1 MARKTVNLLPSTE
14 RVLEK
19 VGANIKRARLRRNI
33 RAELLAERAGISA
46 DTLSSIEK
54 GVCTV
59 SVGAYAAVLAS
70 LGMEKDI
77 ELLGADEEEK
87 QRYRESNLKMRE
99 RATKWPREKKYKR
112 GDGPMIY
119 ITGDC
124 HKNFE
129 RFDIDIFPE
138 QKEMTKEDF
147 VIICGDFG
155 GIWDKDISGEVETKL
170 LDDMDS
176 KPFTT
181 LFVDGNH
188 ENFDRL
194 YSYPVE
200 EWNGGNVHRIRPS
213 VLHLMR
219 GQVFTIAG
227 KKIFT
232 FGGAKSHDISGG
244 ILEYDDPNFHKKRKV
259 LEENFK
265 SYRVNHYSWW
275 EQELPSEEEMVEGI
289 TNLKAYGNE
298 VDFIVSHCCA
308 ASTQVLIAGGM
319 YKRDYLNEYLEK
331 IRQSVQFK
339 KWFFGHY
346 HDNKNVNAQE
356 ILLYEQIIRIV

>member
-1 MARKTVNLLPSTE
+1 MVRKTVTLLPST
-14 RVLEK
+14 
-19 VGANIKRARLRRNI
+19 
-33 RAELLAERAGISA
+33 ERAGISA

-59 SVGAYAAVLAS
+59 SVGAYATVLFS
-70 LGMEKDI
+70 LGMEKDL

-87 QRYRESNLKMRE
+87 RRYREFNLQIRK
-99 RATKWPREKKYKR
+99 RATKRPREKKYKK

-124 HKNFE
+124 HGDFDK
-129 RFDIDIFPE
+129 FDIDIFPE
-138 QKEMTKEDF
+138 QKEMTKDDF
-147 VIICGDFG
+147 MIICGDFG
-155 GIWDKDISGEVETKL
+155 GIWDKDISGEWETKL
-170 LDDMDS
+170 LDKLDS

-200 EWNGGNVHRIRPS
+200 EWNGGKVHKIRPS
-213 VLHLMR
+213 VIHLMR
-219 GQVFTIAG
+219 GQVFTITIAG

-244 ILEYDDPNFHKKRKV
+244 ILEYDDPDFFNKRMA

-275 EQELPSEEEMVEGI
+275 EQELPSEEEMMEGI
-289 TNLKAYGNE
+289 TNLQAYGNE

-308 ASTQVLIAGGM
+308 ASTQALIGGGK

-346 HDNKNVNAQE
+346 HNNRSVNAQE
-356 ILLYEQIIRIV
+356 ILLYEQIMRIV

>member
-1 MARKTVNLLPSTE
+1 
-14 RVLEK
+14 
-19 VGANIKRARLRRNI
+19 
-33 RAELLAERAGISA
+33 
-46 DTLSSIEK
+46 
-54 GVCTV
+54 
-59 SVGAYAAVLAS
+59 
-70 LGMEKDI
+70 
-77 ELLGADEEEK
+77 
-87 QRYRESNLKMRE
+87 
-99 RATKWPREKKYKR
+99 
-112 GDGPMIY
+112 MIY

-124 HKNFE
+124 HGEFE
-129 RFDIDIFPE
+129 KFDIDLFPD

-147 VIICGDFG
+147 MIICGDFG
-155 GIWDKDISGEVETKL
+155 GIWDKDASGGWETKM
-170 LDDMDS
+170 LDELES

-194 YSYPVE
+194 YNYPVE
-200 EWNGGNVHRIRPS
+200 EWNGGKVHKIRPS
-213 VLHLMR
+213 VIHLMR

-244 ILEYDDPNFHKKRKV
+244 ILEYDDPDFFNKRMA

-275 EQELPSEEEMVEGI
+275 EQELPSEEEMLEGI
-289 TNLKAYGNE
+289 TNLQAHGNE

-308 ASTQVLIAGGM
+308 ASTQVLIGGGK

-331 IRQSVQFK
+331 IRQSAKFK

-346 HDNKNVNAQE
+346 HNNKNVNAQE